1 MNFIKEYLP
10 VIITFLTTYSGLIV
24 FLKKL
29 KDLGLIKDLK
39 AKIDN
44 LQKQIREERQRN
56 TEILEKLDKIE
67 RQQRGLF
74 NEEETK

>member
-39 AKIDN
+39 SKIDN
-44 LQKQIREERQRN
+44 LQRQIREERQRN

-74 NEEETK
+74 NEETK